1 MNRRDVLQQLG
12 ALALLAG
19 PVGRALAQGQSSAYK
34 LVEPPVPTDVP
45 GKIEV
50 LEFFHYACPHCHDFD
65 PLVQEWLKKLPADVA
80 FSRVPATWNS
90 QLKNL
95 ARVYYALQVT
105 KHLDALHEKIF
116 VAVQQDRERLF
127 EEDGLREWIG
137 RQKGVDVKAFM
148 DAYKS
153 FGVNA
158 SVGRADQL
166 ARAYKVDG
174 VPLLAVGGRYLTSA
188 SMMSGSRDAAVK
200 EVDLHKAALKEADI
214 LIEKVRRG

>member
-19 PVGRALAQGQSSAYK
+19 SAGRALAQGQTYT
-34 LVEPPVPTDVP
+34 LVEPPVPTDAP

-65 PLVQEWLKKLPADVA
+65 PLLRGWLKKLPADVA
-80 FSRVPATWNS
+80 FSRVPAIWNS

-95 ARVYYALQVT
+95 ARVYYALLVT
-105 KHLDALHEKIF
+105 KHLDALHEKVF
-116 VAVQQDRERLF
+116 VAVQQERERLY
-127 EEDGLREWIG
+127 EEDSLREWIG

-148 DAYKS
+148 EVYKS

-158 SVGRADQL
+158 SVGRAEQL
-166 ARAYKVDG
+166 ARAYKLDG

-188 SMMSGSRDAAVK
+188 SMAGNSH
-200 EVDLHKAALKEADI
+200 EAALKEVDR